1 MFMPDEYPYAVPGE
15 DRSVLRQD
23 FDDRVDVLP
32 VSDPNMVS
40 NVQRYFISQAI
51 FEMAQSAPPGVYDM
65 RALHKRGL
73 ESLRVENIDELIPS
87 QTEDIKRMGPV
98 EENAYALSGKP
109 VKAFPEQNHQ
119 AHILN
124 TANLG

>member
-1 MFMPDEYPYAVPGE
+1 
-15 DRSVLRQD
+15 
-23 FDDRVDVLP
+23 
-32 VSDPNMVS
+32 MVS

-65 RALHKRGL
+65 CALHKRGL

-98 EENAYALSGKP
+98 EENAYALTGKP

-119 AHILN
+119 AHILVHQQILQ
-124 TANLG
+124 TLGKGQEIAAQALHAHIQA